1 MKQRSGNL
9 HPFKNKIFTCEDLCL
24 CTDMQMKKRFSL
36 ESSTGMENFMERNL
50 NWAVLGTGVIAN
62 EMAQALNTMG
72 KKLYAVGNRTHEKAV
87 KFAEKY
93 QVKKVY
99 DDFHEMFTD
108 PQVDVIYITTPH
120 NTHIEFV
127 REALKNKK
135 HVLCEKSI
143 TLNSLELDEALQLA
157 KENNVIF
164 AEAMTIWHMPL
175 YKKLWEFIDAGK
187 TGEFSSN
194 LKEEYAEI
202 ADWLKEGIPALGKV
216 QMIQL
221 NFGSYKE
228 YNMDNRFFNMN
239 LAGGALL
246 DIGVYALSIAR
257 SFMESKPDQVL
268 SQVKFA
274 PTGADEQAGILLMN
288 KESQMATLALSLH
301 SKQPKRAVISCEK
314 GYIEIMEYPRADQAV
329 IVEAESGVRHTVN
342 AGETKKALQYE
353 MEDMEY
359 AIETGDIRKLRIS
372 DTKDVMDIMTGL
384 RKEWNMKYPG
394 EIW

>member
-1 MKQRSGNL
+1 
-9 HPFKNKIFTCEDLCL
+9 
-24 CTDMQMKKRFSL
+24 
-36 ESSTGMENFMERNL
+36 MERNL

-62 EMAQALNTMG
+62 EMAQALKVMG

-87 KFAEKY
+87 TFAEKY
-93 QVKKVY
+93 QVTKVY

-143 TLNSLELDEALQLA
+143 TLNSLELEEALTLA

-175 YKKLWEFIDAGK
+175 YKKLWELIDAGK
-187 TGEFSSN
+187 TGTYMPDV
-194 LKEEYAEI
+194 KEKHAEI
-202 ADWLKEGIPALGKV
+202 ADWLTEGIPALGKV

-228 YNMDNRFFNMN
+228 YNMKNRFFNMD

-246 DIGVYALSIAR
+246 DIGVYALSIVC
-257 SFMESKPDQVL
+257 SFMDSKPDQIL

-288 KESQMATLALSLH
+288 KEAQMATLALSLH
-301 SKQPKRAVISCEK
+301 SKQPKRAVISCEN
-314 GYIEIMEYPRADQAV
+314 GYIEIMEYPRANQAV
-329 IVEAESGVRHTVN
+329 IVEAESGVRHNVA
-342 AGETKKALQYE
+342 AGDTGKALQYE
-353 MEDMEY
+353 MEDMEQ
-359 AIETGDIRKLRIS
+359 AIKTGNVQKLRIQ

-394 EIW
+394 EVW